1 MKTKF
6 NIASF
11 CLLWMV
17 VVSCNQQKDSESL
30 QLMISD
36 PSPAKGEKGWVIS
49 RLELS
54 QLTEIPDGQL
64 PYITDE
70 NGKALP
76 SQTDDIDGDGN
87 WDELAALISFEQGN
101 QKPVYVQFA
110 TPDAY
115 PAFPRRSNIRFALK
129 ENGNYRE
136 LTQHVLPEDHTKA
149 SPTMDYQM
157 EGPAWENDLI
167 GYRMYFDPRN
177 GYDIFGKKTT
187 DMVMDK
193 VGINE
198 DYHKMQSWGM
208 DVLKVGNSLG
218 AGAIALYHNG
228 EYIRLGK
235 VDKQSYR
242 FITEGPVRAL
252 FDLQYEGWDI
262 GDEKIDLVRRIE
274 IWADSYAYNSYVTLR
289 GEKEKYTLVTGI
301 VNMKSDEMTHSAW
314 DNGWQAISTFDHQTE
329 NPDGEEL
336 LGMAVLYRDQ
346 DYVVH
351 GELPDKGADVVETYY
366 VSLQA
371 TPGVPVL
378 FAFASGWEVQSE
390 AFKSRDGFLETL
402 KNEGNKMVRPSL

>member
-1 MKTKF
+1 MKTQIK
-6 NIASF
+6 IASF
-11 CLLWMV
+11 CLLWMAAL
-17 VVSCNQQKDSESL
+17 SCSQQKESEAP
-30 QLMISD
+30 QLVLTD

-54 QLTEIPDGQL
+54 QLTEIPNGHL
-64 PYITDE
+64 PYVADE

-76 SQTDDIDGDGN
+76 SQTDDIDGDGT
-87 WDELAALISFEQGN
+87 WDELAALISFDQDSH
-101 QKPVYVQFA
+101 KSIYIHFA

-115 PAFPRRSNIRFALK
+115 PNFPRRSNIRFALK
-129 ENGNYRE
+129 ENGTYNE
-136 LTQHVLPEDHTKA
+136 LTQHVLPDDHTKA
-149 SPTMDYQM
+149 SPSMDYQM

-177 GYDIFGKKTT
+177 GYDIFGKIST

-218 AGAIALYHNG
+218 AGAIALYHN
-228 EYIRLGK
+228 ENYVRLGK

-242 FITEGPVRAL
+242 FITEGPVRAI

-274 IWADSYAYNSYVTLR
+274 IWAGSYAYNSYVTLR
-289 GEKEKYTLVTGI
+289 GEKEKYALVTGI
-301 VNMKSDEMTHSAW
+301 VNMKSDQMTHSAW
-314 DNGWQAISTFDHQTE
+314 DNGWQAISTFDYQTE

-346 DYVVH
+346 EYIEH
-351 GELPDKGADVVETYY
+351 GELPDKGADIVETYY
-366 VSLQA
+366 VTLQA

-390 AFKSRDGFLETL
+390 QFKSNEGFLEML
-402 KNEGNKMVRPSL
+402 KNEGNKLVRPSL